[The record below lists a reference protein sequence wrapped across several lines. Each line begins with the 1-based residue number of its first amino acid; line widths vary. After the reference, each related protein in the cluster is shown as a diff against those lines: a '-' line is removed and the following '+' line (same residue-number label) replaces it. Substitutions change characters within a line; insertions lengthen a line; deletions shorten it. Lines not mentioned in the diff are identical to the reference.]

1 MMKSKVAPAVITEEK
16 CDSYLFYRQTCRYSP
31 SRALEALRAED
42 AVAALPSD
50 DRNALSTT
58 TKSLVTVV
66 IGIVTFCVI
75 RSALSSLGF
84 FGEGVLW
91 IESPSGKTVKKLPLP
106 IALRIVRKRGWHFA
120 EVEPVKPSRT
130 VSRREA
136 LGILLFGDAPVRH
149 K

>member
-1 MMKSKVAPAVITEEK
+1 MMKSKVASAVITEEK
-16 CDSYLFYRQTCRYSP
+16 YDLYLFYRQTCRYSP

-120 EVEPVKPSRT
+120 EVGPVKPSRT
-130 VSRREA
+130 VSRQEA